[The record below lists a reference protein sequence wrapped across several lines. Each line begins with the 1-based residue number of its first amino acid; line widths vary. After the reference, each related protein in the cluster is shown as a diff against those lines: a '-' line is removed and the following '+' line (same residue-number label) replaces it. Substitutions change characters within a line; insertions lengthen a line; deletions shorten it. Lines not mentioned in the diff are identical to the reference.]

1 MYDSSLL
8 QVTGSQS
15 PFLVT
20 VVPNPNRLPGA
31 YTTNISVN
39 GGSPASG
46 INGPAVGN
54 VIGSLSTGATPL
66 TFQSTNQQAPAPQ
79 TITIA
84 YEGGPL
90 TARSDAAWL
99 SAQVTPSTVT
109 TRQGTTATVVI
120 STNPAGLDNTSYS
133 GHVII
138 AQPGNPNPI
147 SIRVHLNETINQTS
161 LKILTHNP
169 SLGFVCDRNTYIGDT
184 TLLLAAGTPHICSA
198 ITSVQTPAQGQRA
211 TSDRCGDLTDPV
223 RTITLQNNEHRTYDI
238 VYSIF
243 DEVSVTPY
251 PFCAATVSPVQ
262 AWVQPSGVVKIA
274 YTPGQGETFV
284 NFSGDYA
291 GTNPNVTVTR
301 PMHVIANFNCQGA
314 ACAPNFNVSPASV
327 DFSQGPV
334 QTVKVIS
341 SQGDKQIQFTL
352 NSSLPPGITLIISK
366 TTTPAALSVTA
377 DTTALPPG
385 TYSASFDLVP
395 TDPSEPTLTLPRPLP
410 SLPSNV
416 PTQPTP

>member
-99 SAQVTPSTVT
+99 SAQVTPSSVT

-147 SIRVHLNETINQTS
+147 SIPVRLNETITQTS

-169 SLGFVCDRNTYIGDT
+169 TLGFICDRNTYIGDT

-211 TSDRCGDLTDPV
+211 PFNRWGDITEPV
-223 RTITLQNNEHRTYDI
+223 RTIILQNNDHRTYDI
-238 VYSIF
+238 VYTISHQI
-243 DEVSVTPY
+243 STPPYPSSAAPVTPL
-251 PFCAATVSPVQ
+251 Q
-262 AWVQPSGVVKIA
+262 AWVQPNSVVQIA

-284 NFSGDYA
+284 NFTGVYT
-291 GTNPNVTVTR
+291 GTNPNVTVTK
-301 PMHVIANFNCQGA
+301 PMHVIANFNCQSG
-314 ACAPNFNVSPASV
+314 ACAPNFNVFP
-327 DFSQGPV
+327 
-334 QTVKVIS
+334 
-341 SQGDKQIQFTL
+341 
-352 NSSLPPGITLIISK
+352 
-366 TTTPAALSVTA
+366 
-377 DTTALPPG
+377 
-385 TYSASFDLVP
+385 ASFDF
-395 TDPSEPTLTLPRPLP
+395 
-410 SLPSNV
+410 
-416 PTQPTP
+416 TQC